1 MSTVLS
7 QCAQL
12 RGRDMPGIWEAGET
26 SNQTGPPWRREHLT
40 LEGSGGVHQV
50 KGGKAG
56 RAVGVRSWS
65 LPVKKFSPAAGESL
79 DWRDGADSKE
89 SGGVPSQGR

>member
-40 LEGSGGVHQV
+40 LEGSGVHQV